1 MKKGIASISLFVY
14 ILVSCGVI
22 VNFHYCMNRLDSLQ
36 LFASNAEVC
45 GKCGMHVDDSMGCCR
60 DEVKI
65 IKMEEDQK
73 VHQESVY
80 DLPLLSPLV
89 QVPSAYLN
97 SLFVNVSETRHHENH
112 SPPLL
117 DEGGTYLENCV
128 FRI

>member
-22 VNFHYCMNRLDSLQ
+22 INFHYCMNRLDSLQ
-36 LFASNAEVC
+36 FFASETEIC
-45 GKCGMHVDDSMGCCR
+45 GRCGMHIENADGCCR

-65 IKMEEDQK
+65 IKMDEDQRTTDIA
-73 VHQESVY
+73 SY
-80 DLPLLSPLV
+80 DILPLTAPIQLTSEFLV
-89 QVPSAYLN
+89 AS
-97 SLFVNVSETRHHENH
+97 FFTEKEGRHFWNH

-117 DEGGTYLENCV
+117 DRQDTYLQNRV